1 MRNGI
6 DGGEVHEAH
15 TLTAR
20 LGTYG
25 GMHVHDKC
33 MTKMLTKLDWGGA
46 GVVGENAVE
55 SNDGRGWHGAGT
67 MMRLGRR
74 G

>member
-20 LGTYG
+20 LGTYD

-33 MTKMLTKLDWGGA
+33 MTKMLT
-46 GVVGENAVE
+46 
-55 SNDGRGWHGAGT
+55 
-67 MMRLGRR
+67 RLGRCGGGGGER
-74 G
+74 GRVKRWARLVWCGHDDEAR

>member
-1 MRNGI
+1 
-6 DGGEVHEAH
+6 
-15 TLTAR
+15 
-20 LGTYG
+20 
-25 GMHVHDKC
+25 

-55 SNDGRGWHGAGT
+55 STDGRGWHGAGT